1 MENETLRK
9 MLDKIKARRKN
20 RSKQRPENVGERKRK
35 TDTLSEQTE
44 RKKPKLTYETK
55 EEGGFL
61 NRVSSLALCKFF
73 KDLDDRQKE
82 DVKSIGFG
90 HLLDMKITQI
100 APANLCYFLV
110 TKYRYASNTL
120 ILRGNREMNITAE
133 DVEAI
138 LGLPR
143 GPKEVIEGD
152 WYDKDEQYNKM
163 LGDFR
168 ETFGFKRTA
177 GAPTAKKLVQY
188 LTGKDV
194 ERGQRVYGDDFKRIF
209 VIAVVSLFLWRNR
222 GQECKFRLLK
232 SLRKPSDIINYNWCQ
247 YVLQALS
254 ESVKMWNE
262 SGGEA
267 HFNGPLTFLVV
278 CYLDRVQFMNKTYV
292 SRKFPAIAYWT
303 NQAISKR
310 VREEQSGQGFG
321 MGSILDP
328 IKPPRDG
335 SDQAATLAD
344 EHVVEKQQENLVERF
359 ERAMTNIAPFV
370 SEVREVCERAKS
382 SDLGAALIIH
392 HALQNHV
399 SVIMKIAQGVIDA
412 QTNEGIDDEMGSDGQ
427 EQEQDAENKDEES
440 IHVEVGD
447 DVLVQEQE
455 RIENEVANDR
465 EEQEQE
471 QEQKQNGENKDEE
484 SIHVEVGDDVLVQEQ
499 EGIENEVA
507 NDREEQKQEQEQEQN
522 GENEEE
528 KEDDGVERNEGI
540 ETEMATDGQ
549 QETHDTGIQSI
560 LSDIFNE
567 YGDGQDSNKEVDED
581 EVVVQEREG
590 IQKELATD
598 GQQQAQDTGHVEIRG
613 KCTLKERAF
622 WNFTMEGDNDNAEK
636 TTEVIFE
643 GLQLA
648 CTREDFKTFN
658 LGEYISSTIVDT
670 WAMHLNFRFHSLNKN
685 KSKFCLTTNVM
696 MGLSLQAMSNRDPNE
711 YVREAA
717 ARMDVEFTE
726 QGLSIHDIK
735 NINHLIVPVCF
746 QTHFYLYCLDFEN
759 KKLGILD
766 NMDTVLSGN
775 VPLKNKYGGTKDF
788 LKKVI
793 EAYRK
798 MYKKP
803 FKTPLSKLILKLVN
817 MHCAD
822 STNTTD
828 CGIYAM
834 HHMSKYV
841 CVHADSHDC
850 AFPQIGSDS
859 RKKVHMKNKLD
870 TLRVKYL
877 AKLIESPINKKSD
890 VVREDLSNYF
900 AEKTIE

>member
-35 TDTLSEQTE
+35 TDTLSKQTE
-44 RKKPKLTYETK
+44 RKKPKLTYEIK

-61 NRVSSLALCKFF
+61 NRVSPLALYKFF

-82 DVKSIGFG
+82 DVKSVGFG

-100 APANLCYFLV
+100 APPNLCYYLV
-110 TKYRYASNTL
+110 TQYRYASNTL

-133 DVEAI
+133 DVEAV

-222 GQECKFRLLK
+222 GQECKFRLLQ

-292 SRKFPAIAYWT
+292 PRKFPAIAYWT
-303 NQAISKR
+303 NQAIFKR

-335 SDQAATLAD
+335 ADQAATLAD
-344 EHVVEKQQENLVERF
+344 EHVVEQENLVERF

-392 HALQNHV
+392 HALQNHA
-399 SVIMKIAQGVIDA
+399 SVIMKVAQGVIDV
-412 QTNEGIDDEMGSDGQ
+412 QTNEGIDDEMGFDGQ
-427 EQEQDAENKDEES
+427 EQEEDAENE
-440 IHVEVGD
+440 
-447 DVLVQEQE
+447 
-455 RIENEVANDR
+455 
-465 EEQEQE
+465 
-471 QEQKQNGENKDEE
+471 DEE

-507 NDREEQKQEQEQEQN
+507 NDREEQEQEQEQEQN

-528 KEDDGVERNEGI
+528 KEDDDVERNEGI

-549 QETHDTGIQSI
+549 QEAHDAGIQSI

-567 YGDGQDSNKEVDED
+567 YGDGQGSNKEVDED
-581 EVVVQEREG
+581 DVVVQEREG
-590 IQKELATD
+590 I
-598 GQQQAQDTGHVEIRG
+598 
-613 KCTLKERAF
+613 
-622 WNFTMEGDNDNAEK
+622 
-636 TTEVIFE
+636 
-643 GLQLA
+643 
-648 CTREDFKTFN
+648 
-658 LGEYISSTIVDT
+658 
-670 WAMHLNFRFHSLNKN
+670 
-685 KSKFCLTTNVM
+685 
-696 MGLSLQAMSNRDPNE
+696 
-711 YVREAA
+711 
-717 ARMDVEFTE
+717 
-726 QGLSIHDIK
+726 
-735 NINHLIVPVCF
+735 
-746 QTHFYLYCLDFEN
+746 
-759 KKLGILD
+759 
-766 NMDTVLSGN
+766 
-775 VPLKNKYGGTKDF
+775 
-788 LKKVI
+788 
-793 EAYRK
+793 
-798 MYKKP
+798 
-803 FKTPLSKLILKLVN
+803 
-817 MHCAD
+817 
-822 STNTTD
+822 
-828 CGIYAM
+828 
-834 HHMSKYV
+834 
-841 CVHADSHDC
+841 
-850 AFPQIGSDS
+850 
-859 RKKVHMKNKLD
+859 
-870 TLRVKYL
+870 
-877 AKLIESPINKKSD
+877 
-890 VVREDLSNYF
+890 
-900 AEKTIE
+900 